1 MFRAWTRGVD
11 VGCRVCSVFEAQL
24 SVPVQDALI
33 PPGDPL
39 TGEITTQGCCK
50 DFLLM
55 LL

>member
-1 MFRAWTRGVD
+1 MFRARTRGVN
-11 VGCRVCSVFEAQL
+11 VGCSVFEAQL

-50 DFLLM
+50 D
-55 LL
+55 